1 MKKKAETATKK
12 APVAPKKKVFYTVS
26 TKNADSVADEEMYL
40 YDSLEEA
47 YNNHV
52 QNEGYGEK
60 LYAYKVEYMGQASM
74 ELTIKP

>member
-1 MKKKAETATKK
+1 MRKKAETTTKK

-26 TKNADSVADEEMYL
+26 TKNADSVVDEEMYL

-47 YNNHV
+47 YKNHI
-52 QNEGYGEK
+52 QTEGYSEK

-74 ELTIKP
+74 EFTIKP